1 MRIMPANVA
10 LAATLHDATGALAG
24 DLRRRLPA
32 LRRLYAG
39 IAVAT
44 SPTTSSRIIDA
55 LREAGCFAGAPEAN
69 ERGPLYR
76 LSLRSA
82 LAQGADFVHYL
93 DLDRALHWAARDR
106 TLVAL
111 VRAVRH
117 EVVVVGRTE
126 RAHRSHHRPLF
137 VTETEANRTL
147 AGRAGLRGRVDFLVP
162 SFIVS
167 RRACGTLLARSR
179 ARSSVIYGE
188 LAALLL
194 GLAPELGYVECAAL
208 DWETPDRHRR
218 AIARRGLV
226 RWRRRWDTPEEW
238 AFRDTLATDVVR
250 GFVRTL
256 ARYPARPRLL
266 RR

>member
-1 MRIMPANVA
+1 MTPRVV

-24 DLRRRLPA
+24 DLRRHLPA
-32 LRRLYAG
+32 LRRVYGDL
-39 IAVAT
+39 AVAT
-44 SPTTSSRIIDA
+44 SPTTSPRIIEA
-55 LREAGCFAGAPEAN
+55 LQSAGCFAGAPEAN

-76 LSLRSA
+76 LALRSA
-82 LAQGADFVHYL
+82 LAHGGDFVHYL
-93 DLDRALHWAARDR
+93 DLDRALHWAPRGR
-106 TLVAL
+106 TLAAL
-111 VRAVRH
+111 VRSVRH
-117 EVVVVGRTE
+117 DVVLVGRTE

-147 AGRAGLRGRVDFLVP
+147 AAQAGLRGRVDFLVP

-167 RRACGTLLARSR
+167 REACGLLLARSR

-194 GLAPELGYVECAAL
+194 GLASEVGYVECAGL
-208 DWETPDRHRR
+208 DWETPDRSRR
-218 AIARRGLV
+218 EVARVGLA

-238 AFRDTLATDVVR
+238 TFRYALATDVVR

-256 ARYPARPRLL
+256 VRYPARARL
-266 RR
+266 RRQ